1 MFKVGLYGL
10 IGDHN
15 TIMRINYDYDS
26 ALYNKVRINSAKR
39 GLSNLTSLMFLFQ
52 MSSSLIVE
60 LSVELSFSINRK
72 TS

>member
-15 TIMRINYDYDS
+15 TIMRINCDYDS